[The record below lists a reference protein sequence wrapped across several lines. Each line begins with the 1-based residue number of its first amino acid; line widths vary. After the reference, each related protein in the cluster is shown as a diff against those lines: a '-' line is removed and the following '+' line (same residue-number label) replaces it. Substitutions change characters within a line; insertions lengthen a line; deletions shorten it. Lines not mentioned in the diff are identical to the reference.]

1 VNEIR
6 IMLDGTSLSCR
17 MVAVAARG
25 RAKIA
30 LAASASDR
38 VRAAHRAA
46 TEIAA
51 VRPVY
56 GRSTGVG
63 ANRDVAVGADPE
75 HCLRLLRSHACGAG
89 PPVEEALCRAT
100 LVVRANQLAAGG
112 SGVAP
117 RLLDALIAAHNAG
130 FTPPI
135 ARYGAIGTGDLTAL
149 ATTALCLLGE
159 RPWRG
164 GDTAQFGIVAEDGL
178 AFMSSNAATIG
189 EAAVACAD
197 LRELLAAGTVT
208 AALTALAVAASP
220 EPYAAPVQ
228 DAHPHPGQRRV
239 AAVLRE
245 LLAGAGPR
253 PQRIQDPFGL
263 RTLPQVHGAAEDA
276 ADRLAEV
283 LGVELNCAA
292 ENPLVD
298 AARVAMWHN
307 GNFHSATLA
316 LALDGARAALHPT
329 AALSAAR
336 LSALTEP
343 AFTGLRPFLADGPP
357 ASSGV
362 LILEYIAH
370 SALADLRRLAAP
382 ATAGSAVL
390 SRGMEEHAS
399 FATQGGWALTEA
411 IAAYRVVLACELV
424 VSVRALRLLGR
435 DPAAG
440 PLRQAFA
447 RAAAVLD
454 PSTVD
459 RPLESDL
466 AAASALLGPGL
477 LAGSGRAGGA
487 ANAQLRWLD
496 DAAAARLPR
505 DGRQDEPDGGADDSI
520 DAPVHRAERRRQ

>member
-1 VNEIR
+1 VSERR
-6 IMLDGTSLSCR
+6 IALDGISLSCR
-17 MVAVAARG
+17 LVAVVARD

-30 LAASASDR
+30 LAASARDR
-38 VRAAHRAA
+38 VGAAHQAA
-46 TEIAA
+46 TQVAA
-51 VRPVY
+51 AQPVY

-63 ANRDVAVGADPE
+63 ANREVAVGDDSE

-89 PPVEEALCRAT
+89 PPVDEALCRAT

-117 RLLDALIAAHNAG
+117 RLLDALIAALNAG
-130 FTPPI
+130 FTPPV

-164 GDTAQFGIVAEDGL
+164 GHTARFGIVAEDGL

-197 LRELLAAGTVT
+197 LRDLLAVGTVI
-208 AALTALAVAASP
+208 AALTAVAVAASP

-245 LLAGAGPR
+245 LLAGTGPR
-253 PQRIQDPFGL
+253 PRRIQDPFGL

-298 AARVAMWHN
+298 TAGAAMWHN

-316 LALDGARAALHPT
+316 LALDGARAALHPA

-435 DPAAG
+435 DPAADR
-440 PLRQAFA
+440 LRQAFA
-447 RAAAVLD
+447 RAASVLD

-459 RPLESDL
+459 RPLEGDL

-477 LAGSGRAGGA
+477 LAGSGGA
-487 ANAQLRWLD
+487 AHAQLRWLD
-496 DAAAARLPR
+496 DAAAVRLSR
-505 DGRQDEPDGGADDSI
+505 DRRQDEPDGGADDSV
-520 DAPVHRAERRRQ
+520 DVPVHRGERRRQQP